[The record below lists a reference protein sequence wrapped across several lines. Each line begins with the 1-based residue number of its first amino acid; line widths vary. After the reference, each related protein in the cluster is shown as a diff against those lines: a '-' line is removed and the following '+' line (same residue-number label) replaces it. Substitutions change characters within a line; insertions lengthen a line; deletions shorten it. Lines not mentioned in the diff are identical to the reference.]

1 MSDRDWR
8 AWERRLRAA
17 PGDQDVLQAAIAA
30 RRRSQLPVPAWML
43 RQEVHAGRPF
53 ELAARVDLSARLTEG
68 QVVGLGRT
76 GAGEALALPE
86 HHLCWV
92 QPVDCSP
99 AALRELV
106 PQLVAAGVS
115 GLALKADV
123 RDAGL
128 AELAPLAATLTYL
141 DLSGCSQISAAGLE
155 ALAPLQQLATL
166 KLWRCPL
173 EEGLGALG
181 ALRGL
186 STLDLGGCA
195 GVGASALA
203 ELAGLSELSVLNLG
217 GCQGVDDAAL
227 AELAPLERLTA
238 LDLRRCRKLE
248 RGAEQ
253 LRGLREL
260 TLLNLSFCTSLA
272 ADALGA
278 LNELPHLSWL
288 YLVGS
293 GVTER
298 VARGQLGP
306 LQARAQVVL

>member
-8 AWERRLRAA
+8 VWERRLRAA

-53 ELAARVDLSARLTEG
+53 ELAARVDLSARLTDG
-68 QVVGLGRT
+68 RVVGLGRT
-76 GAGEALALPE
+76 GGGEALSLPE

-128 AELAPLAATLTYL
+128 AELAPLASTLTYL
-141 DLSGCSQISAAGLE
+141 DLSGCSEISAAGLA

-173 EEGLGALG
+173 RELGALG

-195 GVGASALA
+195 GVDAGVLA
-203 ELAGLSELSVLNLG
+203 QLAGLSELSVLNLG

-238 LDLRRCRKLE
+238 LDLRRCRAIE
-248 RGAEQ
+248 RGAEP
-253 LRGLREL
+253 LSRLSEL
-260 TLLNLSFCTSLA
+260 TLLNLSFCTRLEAES
-272 ADALGA
+272 LGA
-278 LNELPHLSWL
+278 LNGLPHLSWL
-288 YLVGS
+288 YLLGS
-293 GVTER
+293 GVSELL
-298 VARGQLGP
+298 AQQQLGP
-306 LQARAQVVL
+306 LRARCQVVL